1 MNKAATR
8 IENKKRRHPLGI
20 MGVASFGKDSHQKTS
35 CIFSCVFLKH
45 KNNSYKITEN
55 TNSTLLQTVFT
66 YTAI

>member
-1 MNKAATR
+1 
-8 IENKKRRHPLGI
+8 

-35 CIFSCVFLKH
+35 CIFSCVFLEH